1 MINHCFSNI
10 YTFGYFQITLFDG
23 DAPPRVSCKTEI
35 LHPNIRYEEQGHAV
49 CLNIFDEWEAH
60 FGLDDIIQGLLF
72 LFHEPNW
79 DDPLNEYFFIIMNN
93 KNELSYAEIIQKTLL
108 GLDVAGKDWP
118 FNYEGDD
125 LEELKAKYTGSVI
138 NTSKIP
144 QAPPLPQNLLSSNA
158 NNIPS
163 SPTQQQNITSNSA
176 NEKPPS
182 PTQQQNISSD
192 SVNNIPPAP
201 PLPQNLLSSNANN
214 IPSSPP
220 QQQNITSNSANDIPS
235 SPPQQQNITSNSAND
250 IPSSPPQQQNITSNS
265 ANDIPSSPP
274 QQQNITSNSAN
285 DLPSSPPQQQ
295 NITSNSANDKPPA
308 QTLPQNISSSNVNNI
323 PPAPP
328 LPQIVTSDIVNRITP
343 VTLEPPQ
350 QIILHNAVPGPF
362 LTNCLRHGELP
373 IKQLNDE
380 IPVLPVHDRGVTVG
394 AASQMCDCLH
404 GAAVQYSD
412 DTHTDTMGHRQKP
425 KHRTMRSRF
434 VKYLGNILKIKRRTS
449 SHKR

>member
-1 MINHCFSNI
+1 MINHCFYNI

-60 FGLDDIIQGLLF
+60 FGWDDIIQALLF
-72 LFHEPNW
+72 LFYEPNW

-144 QAPPLPQNLLSSNA
+144 PAPPLPQYLLSSNA

-163 SPTQQQNITSNSA
+163 SPTQQQNITSNSS
-176 NEKPPS
+176 NDIPPS
-182 PTQQQNISSD
+182 PMQQQKITSDSVNNIAPAPPQQNITSNHE
-192 SVNNIPPAP
+192 NNIPPAP
-201 PLPQNLLSSNANN
+201 PLPH
-214 IPSSPP
+214 
-220 QQQNITSNSANDIPS
+220 
-235 SPPQQQNITSNSAND
+235 
-250 IPSSPPQQQNITSNS
+250 
-265 ANDIPSSPP
+265 
-274 QQQNITSNSAN
+274 
-285 DLPSSPPQQQ
+285 
-295 NITSNSANDKPPA
+295 
-308 QTLPQNISSSNVNNI
+308 NISSNNVHNMQSDPSLSQSITFNNVNNI

-328 LPQIVTSDIVNRITP
+328 LPQIVTSDIVHRITP
-343 VTLEPPQ
+343 VSLDPPQ
-350 QIILHNAVPGPF
+350 QIILHNAIPGPS

-373 IKQLNDE
+373 IAQSNDE

-394 AASQMCDCLH
+394 AASQMCDCSH

-412 DTHTDTMGHRQKP
+412 DTHTDTMGHGQKP

-434 VKYLGNILKIKRRTS
+434 VKYLGNIFLKIKRHTS